1 MKAQEFIKV
10 LEDLQNHLHDRTAWT
25 DDVLVKLRDALEEYG
40 LQSENYEI
48 WDNYKTNGEFVEMI
62 KDAVDSGTERLFYFL
77 NEVDFR
83 NADVMYIDNYWNCDH
98 KVSYDELWNVI
109 EGIIEDL
116 EENPKE

>member
-1 MKAQEFIKV
+1 MKKEEFIKV

-40 LQSENYEI
+40 LRDENYEL
-48 WDNYKTNGEFVEMI
+48 WENYKTNDEFVEMV

-83 NADVMYIDNYWNCDH
+83 NADVVYIDNY
-98 KVSYDELWNVI
+98 
-109 EGIIEDL
+109 
-116 EENPKE
+116 